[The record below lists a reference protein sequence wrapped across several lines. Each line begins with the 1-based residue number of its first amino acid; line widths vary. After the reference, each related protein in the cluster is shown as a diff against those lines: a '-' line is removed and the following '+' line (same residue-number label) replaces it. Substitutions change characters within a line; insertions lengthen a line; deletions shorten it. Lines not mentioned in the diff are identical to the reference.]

1 MYFYYAG
8 IVITDTTDNSAH
20 LSSDLLEVSMLFVD
34 TILLSHCDHCLGMK
48 HAYSNTIFTVER
60 AHWYLVLFIYG
71 DTYCSTRM
79 HIYIYH
85 FSLHASHSET
95 RGSCRGIQADCCV
108 MRCILDECRSK
119 EGTASPLSDTL
130 KWCDAGGLSYA
141 YLALWRFHALTLFL
155 WVFFSFF

>member
-8 IVITDTTDNSAH
+8 IVITDTTDDSAH

-71 DTYCSTRM
+71 DTYCRTRM

-95 RGSCRGIQADCCV
+95 RGSCRGIQADRCV
-108 MRCILDECRSK
+108 MRCIFDECRSK
-119 EGTASPLSDTL
+119 EGTASPLSDTEVM
-130 KWCDAGGLSYA
+130 WCWRSVVCVSCLMTFSRT
-141 YLALWRFHALTLFL
+141 YLVLL
-155 WVFFSFF
+155 SFFLVF